1 MSFYSEVLPQM
12 AVKTPKV
19 IKLIF
24 VAMDQRPEE
33 AATIAYKNSFRT
45 CGVVAYSWIR
55 LIAIFILI
63 LAL

>member
-33 AATIAYKNSFRT
+33 AAIIAYKNSFRT
-45 CGVVAYSWIR
+45 CGVVTYSWIR
-55 LIAIFILI
+55 HIAIIILI
-63 LAL
+63 LAS